1 MSVREEIIGRARL
14 ILGDAREIIPSLP
27 RENAAVVS
35 DVPYGIAF
43 TYGAHGKG
51 LHRRSGPSRPI
62 AGDDQPFDPTHLFDW
77 PCILFGANHYCQRLP
92 TGGQFLAWDKN
103 LGIGPDD
110 DFADVE
116 FIWTSFKTKARVFRH
131 LWKGVLQDSEK
142 GVKKFHVSQKPV
154 ALMEWCIGLLRDEPD
169 IIIDPYL
176 GSGSTGVAAVKM
188 GRQFIGCEI
197 DEANFDIACR
207 RIEEAQRQGD
217 LFIGEAA

>member
-1 MSVREEIIGRARL
+1 MIKTIGRATL
-14 ILGDAREIIPSLP
+14 HLGDCRELADQFP
-27 RENAAVVS
+27 REAAVVS
-35 DVPYGIAF
+35 DVPYGISF
-43 TYGAHGKG
+43 RYGAHGKG
-51 LHRRSGPSRPI
+51 LHRRAGPSKPI
-62 AGDDQPFDPTHLFDW
+62 AGDDGPFDPAHLLAW

-92 TGGQFLAWDKN
+92 EGGQFLAWDKN

-154 ALMEWCIGLLRDEPD
+154 ALMQWCIDLLPRTYAT
-169 IIIDPYL
+169 IIDPYM

-188 GRQFIGCEI
+188 GHSFIGCEI
-197 DEANFDIACR
+197 DPDNFAIACK
-207 RIEEAQRQGD
+207 RIEDAQRQGD
-217 LFIGEAA
+217 FFIGEAA